1 MNAGMSEQDDKG
13 AIGASS
19 GLRINVIVLSA
30 AFILLLA
37 ILAVAAI
44 LAVRQ
49 NRAQADVRDSIEV
62 INSLDRI
69 QSGLLDA
76 ETGQRGYILT
86 GNPSYLEPYN
96 RAAPNILADIRQ
108 LQQTTKAGGRDAA
121 ALTTLYQ
128 VVDQKLAELK
138 EVIALKQKGEGD
150 AATAKV
156 REGTGKDLMDRART
170 LMASLFAMET
180 RRLVDTRDYAV
191 EMDEI
196 LQVGIVGAVLV
207 LILLAVFGLRAIRQ
221 QFQELARNSCAG
233 AGRQPALPAPGAR
246 RHRLRHLSSRS
257 AGQYYQLEFRRR
269 ADQRL

>member
-62 INSLDRI
+62 INSLNRI

-86 GNPSYLEPYN
+86 GNPSYLDRIIVPRRIFWGY
-96 RAAPNILADIRQ
+96 P
-108 LQQTTKAGGRDAA
+108 
-121 ALTTLYQ
+121 
-128 VVDQKLAELK
+128 
-138 EVIALKQKGEGD
+138 
-150 AATAKV
+150 AATADGLKPAG
-156 REGTGKDLMDRART
+156 GTP
-170 LMASLFAMET
+170 
-180 RRLVDTRDYAV
+180 RR
-191 EMDEI
+191 
-196 LQVGIVGAVLV
+196 
-207 LILLAVFGLRAIRQ
+207 
-221 QFQELARNSCAG
+221 
-233 AGRQPALPAPGAR
+233 
-246 RHRLRHLSSRS
+246 
-257 AGQYYQLEFRRR
+257 
-269 ADQRL
+269 